1 MPERIS
7 RERAETIV
15 RQFRRYEEYFA
26 ERGIDRRQ
34 FLRLI
39 AAGSAAATVLPVL
52 VACGQVSE
60 REATEAATPA
70 PTTPA
75 AAQTP
80 ATGAAPT
87 PAAGATPTA
96 AAGGPQRGGTI
107 VIGTLGEAQT
117 INPLLTN
124 ESEGQWR
131 ARMLFDEFLK
141 LDLETLE
148 PVPNIAKEWKV
159 EGDTTYTFTLQDG
172 VTFSDGTPL
181 TADDIAFTLHAILK
195 KETASPFVPRFI
207 GIQGAEEYN
216 KGQADTISGIEVID
230 EKTIK
235 ITLKEPNAAFLA
247 NLRWLRPLPKHLLE
261 GKSLTDDPFFQ
272 QPVGAGP
279 FIFKSWNIGGDF
291 VAERN
296 PHYWQQGLPYLDGFT
311 HRTIADSQS
320 LVIALETGDIE
331 ASMYAQPTLADQLRA
346 RENLVVLVRPPGVD
360 INGWN
365 FGEKNVEALA
375 DPRVRRAIAMAIDVD
390 RFANDFLLGLGK
402 PAIGPV
408 PPGHWAF
415 KQGLQRIPY
424 DPQAAKQLIQEAGA
438 TGLRVRL
445 TANAGNKF
453 REDWVTFTQQAL
465 AEIGIEGVPDLKEW
479 TQVVQEG
486 TKGTFELIC
495 PTFASMTVDP
505 DELYLW
511 FHSSSPRN
519 VSGYS
524 NPEMDRLL
532 EEGRRTLD
540 TEKRK
545 EIYGRVQELIQ
556 QDVPVFYAW
565 DRPFINV
572 VTKDFAGYV
581 NTVLSF
587 FERLEEW
594 YRVKS

>member
-7 RERAETIV
+7 PERAQTIV

-34 FLRLI
+34 FLRMI
-39 AAGSAAATVLPVL
+39 AAGSAAATVIPVL
-52 VACGQVSE
+52 VACGQVTE
-60 REATEAATPA
+60 QEATEATTPTPSPAPAQTPVAGTQPTPA
-70 PTTPA
+70 PQP
-75 AAQTP
+75 
-80 ATGAAPT
+80 
-87 PAAGATPTA
+87 TPTA
-96 AAGGPQRGGTI
+96 PAGPPRGGTI

-141 LDLETLE
+141 LDLQTLE
-148 PVPNIAKEWKV
+148 PVPNIAKQWTV
-159 EGDTTYTFTLQDG
+159 DGQTTYTFTLQDG
-172 VTFSDGTPL
+172 ITFSDGTPL
-181 TADDIAFTLHAILK
+181 TAEDIAFTLHAILK

-207 GIQGAEEYN
+207 GIQGAQEYN
-216 KGQADTISGIEVID
+216 QGQADTISGIQVVD
-230 EKTIK
+230 ERTIK

-247 NLRWLRPLPKHLLE
+247 NLRFLRPLPKRHLE

-272 QPVGAGP
+272 QPIGAGP

-296 PHYWQQGLPYLDGFT
+296 PNYWQQGLPYLDGFT

-331 ASMYAQPTLADQLRA
+331 ASMYAQPTLAEQLRA
-346 RENLVVLVRPPGVD
+346 REHLVVLVRPSGVD

-365 FGEKNVEALA
+365 FGQKTVEALGDA
-375 DPRVRRAIAMAIDVD
+375 RVRRAIAMAIDVD
-390 RFANDFLLGLGK
+390 RFASDFLLGLGK
-402 PAIGPV
+402 PATGPV
-408 PPGHWAF
+408 PAGHWAF

-424 DPQAAKQLIQEAGA
+424 DPQAARQLIEEAGV

-465 AEIGIEGVPDLKEW
+465 AQIGVEGVPDLKEW

-486 TKGTFELIC
+486 TNGTFELIC
-495 PTFASMTVDP
+495 PTFAGMLIDP
-505 DELYLW
+505 DELYLAL
-511 FHSSSPRN
+511 HSQSPRN

-540 TEKRK
+540 IEKRK
-545 EIYGRVQELIQ
+545 EIYGRVQELVQ

-581 NTVLSF
+581 NTVLAF

-594 YRVKS
+594 YRVSG